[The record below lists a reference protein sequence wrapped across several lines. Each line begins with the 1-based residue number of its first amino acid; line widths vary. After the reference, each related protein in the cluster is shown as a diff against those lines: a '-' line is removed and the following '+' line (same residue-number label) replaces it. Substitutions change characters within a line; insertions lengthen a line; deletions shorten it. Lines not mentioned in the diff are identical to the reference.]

1 MIKYVNSSSPYL
13 MVNSGGSTMPYIN
26 MSNPSAGMMRYN
38 GSNQNI
44 EVYDGNIWIMMSGAT
59 ASIETSFAA
68 NEALTWVQRRMA
80 EEKEW
85 EKLAETNNAVK
96 LALENMNKA
105 RQQLDITAKLVKDH
119 NETTS

>member
-1 MIKYVNSSSPYL
+1 MIKYVSSSSPYL
-13 MVNSGGSTMPYIN
+13 MVNSGGSTMSYIN

-44 EVYDGNIWIMMSGAT
+44 EVYDGNIWQMMSGGTAT
-59 ASIETSFAA
+59 IETSFAA
-68 NEALTWVQRRMA
+68 NEIFAWAQKRMA

-96 LALENMNKA
+96 LALENMNQA

-119 NETTS
+119 NETTN

>member
-1 MIKYVNSSSPYL
+1 
-13 MVNSGGSTMPYIN
+13 MVNSGGSTMSYIN

-44 EVYDGNIWIMMSGAT
+44 EVYDGNIWQMMSGGTAT
-59 ASIETSFAA
+59 IETSFAA
-68 NEALTWVQRRMA
+68 NEIFAWAQKRMA

-96 LALENMNKA
+96 LALENMNQA

-119 NETTS
+119 NETTN